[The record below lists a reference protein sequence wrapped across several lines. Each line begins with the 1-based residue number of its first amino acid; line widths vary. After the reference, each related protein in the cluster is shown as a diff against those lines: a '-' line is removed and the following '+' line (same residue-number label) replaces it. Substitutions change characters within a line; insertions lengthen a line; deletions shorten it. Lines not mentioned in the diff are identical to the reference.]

1 MKKTNAFTLVELLV
15 VISIIAI
22 LLAILMPSLQAARN
36 QARRIICGS
45 NVKQMGLGLVTYANQ
60 NDNKMPSHQKT
71 AYIYLWDIAT
81 PTIDAITRQLGAKD
95 PNSIKKFFY
104 CPCASRQVLTEKLI
118 NQYWQRSKG
127 GAYDYRVVGY
137 FFILKRPKGY
147 DNIELLKTQP
157 TVLVER
163 IDMSKASSNELITD
177 MVLGLKTSKGMKWDY
192 VEQVRNQPMPTNH
205 LSKSKKGSL
214 SGQPIGGQVIFVDQ
228 HLEWRPFN
236 KMQKRA
242 DGDAGIQMWF

>member
-15 VISIIAI
+15 VVSIIAI

-36 QARRIICGS
+36 QARRIVCGS

-81 PTIDAITRQLGAKD
+81 PTIDAIARQLGAKD

-104 CPCASRQVLTEKLI
+104 CPSASRQVLTENLI
-118 NQYWQRSKG
+118 NRYWQRSKG
-127 GAYDYRVVGY
+127 GSYDYRVVGY
-137 FFILKRPKGY
+137 FFLLKRPKGFE
-147 DNIELLKTQP
+147 NIELLKDQP
-157 TVLVER
+157 TVFVDR
-163 IDMSKASSNELITD
+163 IDMPKASTNELITD
-177 MVLGLKTSKGMKWDY
+177 MVLGQKTSKGTKWDY
-192 VEQVRNQPMPTNH
+192 VMQVTNQPMPTNH
-205 LSKSKKGSL
+205 LSKSKKS
-214 SGQPIGGQVIFVDQ
+214 SRSVEPAGGHVIFVDQ

-236 KMQKRA
+236 KMQERA
-242 DGDAGIQMWF
+242 IGDAGIYMWF